1 MLNYAARRVPQ
12 IIPTLILASIVTFTL
27 LRLVPG
33 DVADVLAV
41 EGAVSEESKVRIREE
56 LGFDDPAPVQYLH
69 WLGDLVTGDLGH
81 SYWTNRPVHELFRHA
96 LPKTV
101 ELAVLAMAVAVVI
114 GIPLGLLAGAFK
126 GSVFD
131 YAATLLATLMTS
143 VPTFAIGILALL
155 LFAVQL
161 RWLPATGSV
170 ILPAAVLG
178 VDISG
183 SIVRTLRSDVR
194 AELQSD
200 YIRTAHAKG
209 VPPRRVLT
217 RHLLRNSMTAT
228 VTVLGLVLGN
238 LLGGTVIVET
248 VFNWPGIGS
257 LTINAIRNRDYPVVQ
272 AMVMAMTLA
281 FVFATLLVDLL
292 YGLLDPRVRTD

>member
-1 MLNYAARRVPQ
+1 MLNYAARRIPQ
-12 IIPTLILASIVTFTL
+12 VIPTLLLASIVTFVL
-27 LRLVPG
+27 LQLVPG
-33 DVADVLAV
+33 DIADVLAV
-41 EGAVSEESKVRIREE
+41 EGAVSDEAKEQIRADY
-56 LGFDDPAPVQYLH
+56 GFDQPAPVQYLR
-69 WLGDLVTGDLGH
+69 WMGNLLTGDLGH
-81 SYWTNRPVHELFRHA
+81 SYWTNQPIEDLFRHA
-96 LPKTV
+96 FPKTV
-101 ELAVLAMAVAVVI
+101 MLAAASMAVAVAI

-131 YAATLLATLMTS
+131 YLATALATLMTS

-161 RWLPATGSV
+161 QWLPATGSLV
-170 ILPAAVLG
+170 LPALVLG

-209 VPPRRVLT
+209 VAPRHVLS

-272 AMVMAMTLA
+272 AMVMVMTLA
-281 FVFATLLVDLL
+281 FVLANLAVDLI
-292 YGLLDPRVRTD
+292 YGLLDPRVRT

>member
-1 MLNYAARRVPQ
+1 MLNYVARRVPQ
-12 IIPTLILASIVTFTL
+12 VIPTLLLASIVTFTL

-33 DVADVLAV
+33 DIADVLAV
-41 EGAVSEESKVRIREE
+41 EGAVSEETKVRIREE

-69 WLGDLVTGDLGH
+69 WLGDLLTGDLGH
-81 SYWTNRPVHELFRHA
+81 SYWTNQPVEDLFRHA
-96 LPKTV
+96 FPKTV
-101 ELAVLAMAVAVVI
+101 YLALLSLGIAVAI

-126 GSVFD
+126 GSIFD
-131 YAATLLATLMTS
+131 YAGMLLATLMTS
-143 VPTFAIGILALL
+143 LPTFAIGILALL

-170 ILPAAVLG
+170 ILPSLVLG
-178 VDISG
+178 IDIAG

-209 VPPRRVLT
+209 VPPGKVLT
-217 RHLLRNSMTAT
+217 RHLLRNSLTAT

-248 VFNWPGIGS
+248 VFNWPGIGN
-257 LTINAIRNRDYPVVQ
+257 LTIDAIRNRDYPVVQ
-272 AMVMAMTLA
+272 AMVMVMTLA

-292 YGLLDPRVRTD
+292 YGLLDPRVRTS

>member
-1 MLNYAARRVPQ
+1 MLNYAARRLPQ
-12 IIPTLILASIVTFTL
+12 VIPTLILASMVTFIL

-33 DVADVLAV
+33 DIADVLAV
-41 EGAVSEESKVRIREE
+41 EGAVSDQTKDRIREE
-56 LGFDDPAPVQYLH
+56 LGFDDPVPIQYLN
-69 WLGDLVTGDLGH
+69 WLRDLVTGNLGH
-81 SYWTNRPVHELFRHA
+81 SYWTNRPVIDLFEA
-96 LPKTV
+96 AFPKTLM
-101 ELAVLAMAVAVVI
+101 LAGASFAVATII
-114 GIPLGLLAGAFK
+114 GVPLGLLAGAFK
-126 GSVFD
+126 GSIFD
-131 YAATLLATLMTS
+131 YIATVLATLMTS

-161 RWLPATGSV
+161 QWLPATGSV
-170 ILPAAVLG
+170 ILPALVLG

-183 SIVRTLRSDVR
+183 TIVRTLRTDVR

-209 VPPRRVLT
+209 VHPRHVLS
-217 RHLLRNSMTAT
+217 RHLLRNSLTSTIT
-228 VTVLGLVLGN
+228 VMGLVLGN

-272 AMVMAMTLA
+272 AMVMAMTVA
-281 FVFATLLVDLL
+281 FVFANLLVDLV
-292 YGLLDPRVRTD
+292 YGLLDPRVRV

>member
-1 MLNYAARRVPQ
+1 MLSYAANRIPQ
-12 IIPTLILASIVTFTL
+12 VIPTLILASIVTFVL

-41 EGAVSEESKVRIREE
+41 EGAVSDEAKARIRAE
-56 LGFDDPAPVQYLH
+56 LGFDDPAPVQYLR
-69 WLGDLVTGDLGH
+69 WVRGLLTGDAGH
-81 SYWTNRPVHELFRHA
+81 SYWTNLPVEELFRHA
-96 LPKTV
+96 FPKTV
-101 ELAVLAMAVAVVI
+101 QLAAIAFAI
-114 GIPLGLLAGAFK
+114 AIAIAIPLGLLAGAFK

-131 YAATLLATLMTS
+131 YLATALATLMTS

-170 ILPAAVLG
+170 VLPAVVLG
-178 VDISG
+178 IDISG
-183 SIVRTLRSDVR
+183 SLVRTLRSDVR

-209 VPPRRVLT
+209 VPPLRVLS

-228 VTVLGLVLGN
+228 VTVMGLVLGN

-272 AMVMAMTLA
+272 AMVMVMTLA
-281 FVFATLLVDLL
+281 FVFANLAVDLL
-292 YGLLDPRVRTD
+292 YGMIDPRVRV

>member
-1 MLNYAARRVPQ
+1 MLTYAARRIPQ
-12 IIPTLILASIVTFTL
+12 VIPTLILASIVTFTL

-33 DVADVLAV
+33 DIADVLAV
-41 EGAVSEESKVRIREE
+41 EGAVSEETKVRIREE
-56 LGFDDPAPVQYLH
+56 LGFDQPAPVQYVQ
-69 WLGDLVTGDLGH
+69 WLGNLVTGDLGH

-96 LPKTV
+96 FPKTV
-101 ELAVLAMAVAVVI
+101 ELAALSMAIAVLI

-131 YAATLLATLMTS
+131 YAGTLLATLMTS

-170 ILPAAVLG
+170 ILPALVLG

-183 SIVRTLRSDVR
+183 SIVRTLKSDVR

-217 RHLLRNSMTAT
+217 GHLLRNSMTAT

-257 LTINAIRNRDYPVVQ
+257 LTIGAIRNRDYPVVQ

-292 YGLLDPRVRTD
+292 YGLLDPRVRTE